1 VVAPLEVAWE
11 FMQAGFAAA
20 NMREMQAAFGKSVGR
35 FGFDKFSFVHA
46 LGPNRSFIVPE
57 MKFGHQHDRWYR
69 RYAEQNYY
77 QDDPSL
83 KRLLCDP
90 TPFAWSDMPLNTLT
104 KPEQR
109 VRLGA
114 ADAGALNAFVVPIE
128 GPQRELFVVR
138 MTTPEK
144 TFDTQA
150 RQTLYTLGVLYSSI
164 GLNKFKKPNQR
175 FGLSPLTFREAECL
189 RWASEGKSDWDIS
202 EILGIS
208 QHTVHEHLE
217 RSKAK
222 LKARTRTQAAVHAAV
237 NGWLS
242 NPSDKGTRMKH

>member
-1 VVAPLEVAWE
+1 MITPLESVWT
-11 FMQAGFAAA
+11 FMQAGYAAA
-20 NMREMQAAFGKSVGR
+20 NMREMQLAFGRVVGE

-46 LGPNRSFIVPE
+46 LGPNRSFIKPE

-69 RYAEQNYY
+69 RYGERNYL

-83 KRLLCDP
+83 KRLMSNP

-114 ADAGALNAFVVPIE
+114 AETGAHNAFVVPVE
-128 GPQRELFVVR
+128 GAERELFVVR
-138 MTTPEK
+138 MTSPEK
-144 TFDTQA
+144 SFDPQA
-150 RQTLYTLGVLYSSI
+150 RQTLYTLGLLYSTI
-164 GLNKFKKPNQR
+164 GLNKFRKVVQPIR
-175 FGLSPLTFREAECL
+175 ISPLTFREAECL

-242 NPSDKGTRMKH
+242 NPPDKGTGIKH

>member
-1 VVAPLEVAWE
+1 VAAPLEAAWE
-11 FMQAGFAAA
+11 FMQAGFAAE
-20 NMREMQAAFGKSVGR
+20 NLQELQAAFGQIVEE
-35 FGFDKFSFVHA
+35 FGFDKFSFVQA
-46 LGPNRSFIVPE
+46 MGPNRSVVDPE

-69 RYAEQNYY
+69 RYAERKYY
-77 QDDPSL
+77 HDDPSL
-83 KRLLCDP
+83 KRLLENP
-90 TPFAWSDMPLNTLT
+90 TPFAWSDMPLATLT

-109 VRLGA
+109 VRMAA
-114 ADAGALNAFVVPIE
+114 ADTGAVNGFVVPIE
-128 GPQRELFVVR
+128 GPQRELYVVR

-144 TFDTQA
+144 TFDPHA
-150 RQTLYTLGVLYSSI
+150 RQTLYTLGLLYSTI
-164 GLNKFKKPNQR
+164 GLNKFKKSKKPTK
-175 FGLSPLTFREAECL
+175 LSPLTFREAECL

-222 LKARTRTQAAVHAAV
+222 LKARTRTQAAVRAAV

-242 NPSDKGTRMKH
+242 NPPDKGTRTEA